1 MPYREQIPIDKG
13 VDNTARLLL
22 EGYHYISNRR
32 ERFGRDIFETRMLG
46 GKKAI
51 CVAGEEAVKMFYDE
65 EKLIRQGAAPKRV
78 RQTLF
83 GEKAIQTM
91 DGENHRH
98 RKELFMSLMTRE
110 RLDDI
115 KEIMKRLLD
124 DRVVKWTRKKEV
136 QVYIEMCQLLTKAAC
151 EWAGVP
157 LKADEVN
164 KRANELEAM
173 FDSAGALGARH
184 WKGRNARNCTENW
197 LKKMVHD
204 VRNGVIEVQQD
215 TALYKMSF
223 YQDKSGKLL
232 NEQMVAV
239 ELLNIL
245 RPIVAVA
252 VYITFGALALYEHPD
267 EKEKLQTKPSVYF
280 ELFVQEVRRY
290 YPFFPV
296 LVARVREDFLWGGHD
311 FRKGNL
317 VLLDIYGTNHHPE
330 IWEHPYTFNPERFK
344 DRNENLYDFIPQGGG
359 DYYRGHRCPGEWLT
373 IELMKETIDF
383 LVNDIEYD
391 VPKQD
396 LRYSMRRFPSLPK
409 SRFIIS
415 GIRKKI

>member
-13 VDNTARLLL
+13 VDNTAKLLL
-22 EGYHYISNRR
+22 EGYQYITNRR
-32 ERFGRDIFETRMLG
+32 NRFGRDIFETRMLG
-46 GKKAI
+46 GQKAI

-65 EKLIRQGAAPKRV
+65 GKLIRQGAAPKRL

-83 GEKAIQTM
+83 GEHAIQTM

-110 RLDDI
+110 RLEDI
-115 KEIMKRLLD
+115 KVMMSKLLND
-124 DRVVKWTRKKEV
+124 SVGKWTREKEV
-136 QVYIEMCQLLTKAAC
+136 QVYGEMCQLLTKAAC

-157 LKADEVN
+157 LGADEV
-164 KRANELEAM
+164 KRRTNELEAM
-173 FDSAGALGARH
+173 FDSGGALGARH
-184 WKGRNARNCTENW
+184 WKGRNARNCAENW
-197 LKKMVHD
+197 LKKMVQD
-204 VRNGVIEVQQD
+204 VRNGVIEAPQD
-215 TALYKMSF
+215 TALYKMSW
-223 YQDKSGKLL
+223 YQDKNGELL

-252 VYITFGALALYEHPD
+252 VYITFGALALYEHPA
-267 EKEKLQTKPSVYF
+267 EKEKLRTKPSVYY

-290 YPFFPV
+290 YPFFPI
-296 LVARVREDFLWGGHD
+296 LVARVRDDFLWNGHD

-317 VLLDIYGTNHHPE
+317 VLLDIYGTNHHPD
-330 IWEHPYTFNPERFK
+330 IWEHPYTFDPERFK
-344 DRNENLYDFIPQGGG
+344 NRDENLYDFIPQGGG

-396 LRYSMRRFPSLPK
+396 LRFSMRRFPSLPK
-409 SRFIIS
+409 SRFVIS
-415 GIRKKI
+415 HIRIK